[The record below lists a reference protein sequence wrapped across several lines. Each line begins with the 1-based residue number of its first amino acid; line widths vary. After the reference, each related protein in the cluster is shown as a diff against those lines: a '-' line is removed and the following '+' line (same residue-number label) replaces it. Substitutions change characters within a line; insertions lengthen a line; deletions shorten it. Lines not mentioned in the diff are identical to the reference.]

1 MWPATFTLKYSL
13 SKKWWTV
20 ANKNIIIIIIDIIFI
35 LQVETHLIQGQWM
48 KDVIQKLNLPVD
60 RRMHIKCNVCKVTN
74 TLKIPD

>member
-1 MWPATFTLKYSL
+1 MWPATFALKYSL

-35 LQVETHLIQGQWM
+35 LQVETRLIHQRM
-48 KDVIQKLNLPVD
+48 KDVIRKLNLAVD

-74 TLKIPD
+74 THNIPD

>member
-35 LQVETHLIQGQWM
+35 LQVENTPYTPMNEGCNP
-48 KDVIQKLNLPVD
+48 K
-60 RRMHIKCNVCKVTN
+60 IKFTGR
-74 TLKIPD
+74 

>member
-35 LQVETHLIQGQWM
+35 LQVETHFIHQWM
-48 KDVIQKLNLPVD
+48 KDVIRKLNLPVD
-60 RRMHIKCNVCKVTN
+60 RRMLIKYNVCKVTN
-74 TLKIPD
+74 TRNIPD